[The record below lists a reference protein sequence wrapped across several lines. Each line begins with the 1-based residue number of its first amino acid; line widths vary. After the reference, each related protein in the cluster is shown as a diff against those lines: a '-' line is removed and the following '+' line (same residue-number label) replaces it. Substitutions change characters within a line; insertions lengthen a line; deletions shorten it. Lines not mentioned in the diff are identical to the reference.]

1 MVFKII
7 KIIKVKIETLII
19 FIASNSQKTYQL
31 LKVLK
36 LGTVVKCPIIT
47 QRID

>member
-36 LGTVVKCPIIT
+36 LGIVV
-47 QRID
+47 